1 MSLEIKV
8 EVVYIKPLMRTLIMM
23 KMANYMLHLCS
34 HTTRHLRN
42 RKAAT

>member
-1 MSLEIKV
+1 MNLEIKV
-8 EVVYIKPLMRTLIMM
+8 EVVYIKPLMRTLRM